1 MIRLLYLRYLAHCYR
16 TQRAGLLAELRGI
29 EAALAINERDQ
40 ARTEARIAEAES
52 ERRLRRYRVA
62 P

>member
-16 TQRAGLLAELRGI
+16 RQRDGLLAEQRGI

-40 ARTEARIAEAES
+40 ARTEARIEEAMA
-52 ERRLRRYRVA
+52 ERRLNRYRVTL
-62 P
+62 